1 MSHPPRHRRAMHDVF
16 DSMERDLMT
25 PSGMSSRLPTIDF
38 PGSSIGLV
46 SAVPSMGR
54 KGGLGMNLDFHE
66 TNNGYE
72 LSADLPG
79 MKKEDIKVDID
90 SDSGV
95 LTVTGERKQE
105 REQKSEGDNEQRK
118 YHFVER
124 SYGKTTRSVR
134 LPDTAD
140 TSKASAAYVNGV
152 LKLNFP
158 EREPPSARRLQ
169 IPIGDGEGATP
180 SGN

>member
-1 MSHPPRHRRAMHDVF
+1 MSLSRTGSIDPFRRAMHDVF
-16 DSMERDLMT
+16 DSMERDLVA
-25 PSGMSSRLPTIDF
+25 PSGMSSRFHTMDF
-38 PGSSIGLV
+38 PLSSVALV

-54 KGGLGMNLDFHE
+54 EGGLAMNLDFHE

-79 MKKEDIKVDID
+79 MKKENIKVDID
-90 SDSGV
+90 SESGV

-105 REQKSEGDNEQRK
+105 REEKSEGDNEQRK

-124 SYGKTTRSVR
+124 SYGKTTRTVR

-140 TSKASAAYVNGV
+140 TSKARAAYVNGV

-158 EREPPSARRLQ
+158 KREPLSARRRQ
-169 IPIGDGEGATP
+169 IHIGDGE
-180 SGN
+180 

>member
-1 MSHPPRHRRAMHDVF
+1 MHDVF

-118 YHFVER
+118 
-124 SYGKTTRSVR
+124 
-134 LPDTAD
+134 
-140 TSKASAAYVNGV
+140 
-152 LKLNFP
+152 
-158 EREPPSARRLQ
+158 
-169 IPIGDGEGATP
+169 
-180 SGN
+180 

>member
-1 MSHPPRHRRAMHDVF
+1 MHDVF
-16 DSMERDLMT
+16 DSMERDIMT

-54 KGGLGMNLDFHE
+54 EGSLGMNLDFHE

-90 SDSGV
+90 SESGV
-95 LTVTGERKQE
+95 LTLTGERKQE
-105 REQKSEGDNEQRK
+105 REEKSEGDNEQVSDWP
-118 YHFVER
+118 FVLVPRVLLFFSKITRDDSVLRFPSLFRSQTLSAYPLHTNSGCGKER
-124 SYGKTTRSVR
+124 RI
-134 LPDTAD
+134 L
-140 TSKASAAYVNGV
+140 
-152 LKLNFP
+152 
-158 EREPPSARRLQ
+158 
-169 IPIGDGEGATP
+169 IGP
-180 SGN
+180 W